1 MSAVFYFEL
10 NTLPNILESRCSGD
24 TVPSDPE
31 PLIVNLGFVFQ
42 NANGESPFDF
52 FFFII
57 LHASGGSYEFNFL
70 SYLRARG
77 KGDGVERTR
86 AGFVRKVKWS
96 LLQNRTVVCTVLSW
110 ERSGGKTIA
119 ILLTVLKLTCYPR

>member
-52 FFFII
+52 FFF
-57 LHASGGSYEFNFL
+57 L
-70 SYLRARG
+70 
-77 KGDGVERTR
+77 
-86 AGFVRKVKWS
+86 
-96 LLQNRTVVCTVLSW
+96 
-110 ERSGGKTIA
+110 
-119 ILLTVLKLTCYPR
+119 